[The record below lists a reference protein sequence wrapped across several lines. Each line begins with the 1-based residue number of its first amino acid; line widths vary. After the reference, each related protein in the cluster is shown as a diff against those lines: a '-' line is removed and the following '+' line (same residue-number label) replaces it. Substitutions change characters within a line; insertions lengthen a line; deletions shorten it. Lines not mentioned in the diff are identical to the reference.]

1 MALKVAQYSPGEV
14 AIYLDAQQI
23 YEGLIIHLMDKYGLI
38 RAEANQWII
47 DNYRGPSGETVHKW
61 LSHKPA

>member
-1 MALKVAQYSPGEV
+1 MALIITQYIPGEV

-23 YEGLIIHLMDKYGLI
+23 YEALINILMHRHGFL

-47 DNYRGPSGETVHKW
+47 DNYRGPNGETVRKW
-61 LSHKPA
+61 LTTD